1 MELPENATATDV
13 IDLFSEQI
21 MRLVEEVNEGRELT
35 TERQAAA
42 AFERAFTTGLPIF
55 LEKLAEQRPELAE
68 RLKREFLAEQGAR
81 MVAGQ
86 S

>member
-35 TERQAAA
+35 QRQAAA
-42 AFERAFTTGLPIF
+42 AFKRAFATGLPIF
-55 LEKLAEQRPELAE
+55 LEKLAAQRPELAE

-81 MVAGQ
+81 IAAGQ